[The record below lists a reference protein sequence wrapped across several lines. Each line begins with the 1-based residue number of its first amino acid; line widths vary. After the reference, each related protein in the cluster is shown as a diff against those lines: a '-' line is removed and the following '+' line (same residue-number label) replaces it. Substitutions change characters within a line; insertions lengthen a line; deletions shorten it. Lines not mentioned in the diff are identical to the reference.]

1 MPKQKKEK
9 TIQISISMP
18 LRLLKQIDE
27 MAENENRNRSNFI
40 CNVFCEL
47 AKQKKNQNK
56 EKGETYAVGK

>member
-1 MPKQKKEK
+1 MAKQKKNK
-9 TIQISISMP
+9 QTQISISLP
-18 LRLLKQIDE
+18 KELLKQIDE

-56 EKGETYAVGK
+56 EKGGTYAVGK